1 MYIQKLMLT
10 VGEPSEANEGCRFE
24 NLIEDLCIR
33 GGVDQVTGYL
43 QFISND
49 PEVQGGNIYL
59 LTTSK
64 GHTSGEGNKV
74 PASVLRVLFGAA
86 DSTLCS
92 LHYSSCLLVSSLPI
106 RIVRVTAKCR
116 NNPSFFVGNRARYP
130 ALCEQTKVKG

>member
-1 MYIQKLMLT
+1 MLT

-64 GHTSGEGNKV
+64 GHQRRGQQSSHIG
-74 PASVLRVLFGAA
+74 ASSSFWCGGFNAVLA
-86 DSTLCS
+86 S
-92 LHYSSCLLVSSLPI
+92 LQQP
-106 RIVRVTAKCR
+106 
-116 NNPSFFVGNRARYP
+116 P
-130 ALCEQTKVKG
+130 LCEQSPNSDRPGDRKVSQ